1 MEVILLDKVGKLGG
15 LGDKV
20 KVKAGFG
27 RNYLIPHG
35 KAVFANNANMADF
48 DARRAE
54 LENAASDL
62 LTRDTGRASELTD
75 KEVVITANAGEEGKL
90 FGSVGTREIADAITA
105 AGAEIAKSEV
115 KLPDGALRNL
125 GEYDID
131 VQLHADVTVAVKV
144 VLQAE

>member
-27 RNYLIPHG
+27 RNYLIPYG
-35 KAVFANNANMADF
+35 KAVFANNANMAEF
-48 DARRAE
+48 DARRSE
-54 LENAASDL
+54 LEKAASDL
-62 LTRDTGRASELTD
+62 LTRATGRASELTG
-75 KEVVITANAGEEGKL
+75 KEVVITAKAGEEGKL
-90 FGSVGTREIADAITA
+90 FGSVGTREIAEAITA

-115 KLPDGALRNL
+115 KLPEGALRNL

-144 VLQAE
+144 IIQDE